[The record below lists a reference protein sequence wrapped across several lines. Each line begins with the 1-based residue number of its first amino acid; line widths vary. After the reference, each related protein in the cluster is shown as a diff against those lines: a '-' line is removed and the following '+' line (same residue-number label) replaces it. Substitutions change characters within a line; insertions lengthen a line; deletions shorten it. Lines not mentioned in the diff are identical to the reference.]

1 MTTKKQSPEVD
12 PILSDDPT
20 VEIAGKTY
28 TIRRLGLRDVFKV
41 ARILGRGVAVL
52 GDNAGTLS
60 AAQTMQVLISSLTA
74 NEDEVLALLADVL
87 SVKRTELENPRL
99 FPMDSIIDVLQAL
112 AEHQDLKAF
121 LARVQRLTETLPE
134 MQNLTQTR

>member
-1 MTTKKQSPEVD
+1 MTTKKQAPEVD

-20 VEIAGKTY
+20 VTIAGAEY

-74 NEDEVLALLADVL
+74 NEDEVLSLLADVL
-87 SVKRTELENPRL
+87 SVKRTELENPAL